1 MEGLS
6 GSSASS
12 KGFAFFEKNPTLE
25 QICDTLKL
33 EQPLRMINS
42 SGSKSE
48 K

>member
-12 KGFAFFEKNPTLE
+12 KEFAFFEKNLTLE
-25 QICDTLKL
+25 QICNTLKL
-33 EQPLRMINS
+33 EQPLKMSNS